1 MGLRIKCTN
10 LKTINSELNAETME
24 GTAQYV
30 IIKTAELVNYD
41 YNILYFDNKQI
52 TFSDVVPTIK
62 SGVLINKSVIRNDI
76 IYSFGALLC
85 YLLDV
90 LEGNSWQKRLNEGNS
105 QNKSLILYS
114 LIKEYSISIE
124 YKKTSLVECK
134 IFYFLLTMFFTAS
147 FRLLYRKNKELVSVT
162 NVYLIK

>member
-1 MGLRIKCTN
+1 
-10 LKTINSELNAETME
+10 ME

-90 LEGNSWQKRLNEGNS
+90 LEENSWQKRLNEGNS

-124 YKKTSLVECK
+124 YKKN
-134 IFYFLLTMFFTAS
+134 I
-147 FRLLYRKNKELVSVT
+147 VSRM
-162 NVYLIK
+162 